1 MVKILSNQYLQLL
14 FRLFLGFIFIF
25 AGIEKISE
33 PSAFSNAIY
42 NYKLLPISLVNFF
55 AITLPWIELTA
66 GLLLM
71 FGVYA
76 KENSLIIAV
85 LLIIFFMA
93 IAISLTRGLNIECG
107 CFGTSNGSKIGLVKL
122 GENLILILISSL
134 LMKFGSV
141 LFSLKGN
148 SNN

>member
-1 MVKILSNQYLQLL
+1 MLKILSNQYLQLL

-33 PSAFSNAIY
+33 PSAFSTAIY

-71 FGVYA
+71 FGVYV

-134 LMKFGSV
+134 LMKWEEAYNCI
-141 LFSLKGN
+141 LH
-148 SNN
+148 